1 MRIVS
6 LLPGATEIV
15 AALGAESWLV
25 GVSHECD
32 HPAGVRGLPHVTW
45 SAIDGNSSSAG
56 IDAQVRAAR
65 AAGRPVIA
73 IDAAT
78 LAALTPDVIVTQTLC
93 EVCAVSDGVVYRLA
107 DLMPAVP
114 QVIALSGRT
123 LNGIESDVRALGLA
137 LGRTAAAGALVRTMQ
152 ERFADLMQRTA
163 GRKPEPRVLCIEWLD
178 PPFLAG
184 HWVPE
189 LVALAGGVDALAIP
203 GRHSTQT
210 DWATIDRTAA
220 DVVLVLLCGFDV
232 ERARAELA
240 NHPEIAE
247 RLRRRGCPVWIMDG
261 NAYTSRPGPR
271 LVEAA
276 ECIAAALDARDYS
289 GLIRFC

>member
-15 AALGAESWLV
+15 AALGAEPWLV

-32 HPAGVRGLPHVTW
+32 HPAGVRGLPRVTW

-78 LAALTPDVIVTQTLC
+78 LSSLRPDVIVTQTLC
-93 EVCAVSDGVVYRLA
+93 EVCAVSDGVVYGLA
-107 DLMPAVP
+107 GVMPTLP
-114 QVIALSGRT
+114 HVIALSGRT
-123 LNGIESDVRALGLA
+123 LGGIESDVRALGLA
-137 LGRTAAAGALVRTMQ
+137 IGRTDAAGALVRDMR
-152 ERFADLMQRTA
+152 ERFQRLMQQTA
-163 GRKPEPRVLCIEWLD
+163 ARATKPRVLCVEWLD

-189 LVALAGGVDALAIP
+189 LVALAGGVDALTRA
-203 GRHSTQT
+203 GSHSVQIS
-210 DWATIDRTAA
+210 WETIDRTEA
-220 DVVLVLLCGFDV
+220 DVVLVLLCGFGV
-232 ERARAELA
+232 ERAFVELTENA
-240 NHPEIAE
+240 AIAE
-247 RLRRRGCPVWIMDG
+247 RLRARGCPIWIMDG

-276 ECIAAALDARDYS
+276 ECMAAALDGSEYP
-289 GLIRFC
+289 GLVRFQ